1 MSPEVPGSEAM
12 VPHQAPSQAFRKI
25 DRRCPSQ
32 RIVEGRWRPRDG
44 HPETQ
49 HDRVHGA
56 DQGRGRIAMGVRSIS
71 QIGRVASPTL
81 SQMPPW
87 SGGAPVRRKKPCLA
101 QPREVCGHQLISLLA
116 LAALGGEFGG

>member
-1 MSPEVPGSEAM
+1 
-12 VPHQAPSQAFRKI
+12 
-25 DRRCPSQ
+25 
-32 RIVEGRWRPRDG
+32 
-44 HPETQ
+44 
-49 HDRVHGA
+49 
-56 DQGRGRIAMGVRSIS
+56 MGVRSIS